1 MNSSSNKIILS
12 VVETL
17 SSGKDA
23 GYKNS
28 LKALLLQVYELGRS
42 DGMIETTERQIKEM
56 SEHHREIMEC

>member
-28 LKALLLQVYELGRS
+28 LQALLLQVYELGRS
-42 DGMIETTERQIKEM
+42 DGMIETTEKQINEM
-56 SEHHREIMEC
+56 SEHHQEIMKC

>member
-1 MNSSSNKIILS
+1 MNDVSHTIVLS

-23 GYKNS
+23 VYKHS
-28 LKALLLQVYELGRS
+28 LQALLLQVYELGRS
-42 DGMIETTERQIKEM
+42 DGMIETTEKQINEM